1 MIATNNLLAGFT
13 EINHFINYRGPRK
26 MDSCP
31 FLLAVLLGFLG
42 VFGLVGWFFGLVFV
56 FYVFFL
62 RGKYFYPEQVA
73 PEITIM

>member
-1 MIATNNLLAGFT
+1 
-13 EINHFINYRGPRK
+13 

-31 FLLAVLLGFLG
+31 FLLAVLLGVLG

-62 RGKYFYPEQVA
+62 RGKYFYPEQVV